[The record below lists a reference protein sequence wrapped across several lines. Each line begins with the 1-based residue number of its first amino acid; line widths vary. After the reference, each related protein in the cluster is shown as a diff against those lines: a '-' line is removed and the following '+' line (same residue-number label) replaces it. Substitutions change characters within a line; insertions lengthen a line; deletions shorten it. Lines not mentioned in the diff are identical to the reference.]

1 MDNEQKL
8 KFLQENFEDKGD
20 KCDIA
25 IRLDVAKQLCNV
37 ILGQEAGV
45 VQMGCRHLPV
55 NILDKTFQNWG
66 CSNFI
71 AYVRIT
77 MFDYGAVEIQ
87 DNYEF
92 LIGHVTSV

>member
-37 ILGQEAGV
+37 ILGQEACV

-55 NILDKTFQNWG
+55 NILVNNILNKRRSLLG
-66 CSNFI
+66 RVFI
-71 AYVRIT
+71 DMVLYL
-77 MFDYGAVEIQ
+77 G
-87 DNYEF
+87 
-92 LIGHVTSV
+92 G

>member
-55 NILDKTFQNWG
+55 NVLVINIRNKRRSQRGIVNIDMAIYLGGMMSTHAESD
-66 CSNFI
+66 S
-71 AYVRIT
+71 
-77 MFDYGAVEIQ
+77 
-87 DNYEF
+87 
-92 LIGHVTSV
+92 H

>member
-55 NILDKTFQNWG
+55 NILVINIRNKRRSQRGIVNIDMAIYIPWG
-66 CSNFI
+66 MMS
-71 AYVRIT
+71 T
-77 MFDYGAVEIQ
+77 HVES
-87 DNYEF
+87 DS
-92 LIGHVTSV
+92 H

>member
-55 NILDKTFQNWG
+55 NILVINIRNKRRSLRGIVNIDMAIYLG
-66 CSNFI
+66 
-71 AYVRIT
+71 
-77 MFDYGAVEIQ
+77 G
-87 DNYEF
+87 
-92 LIGHVTSV
+92 